1 LYLPHGYNRIDK
13 YNAVRE
19 PMTDETEIIEKIR
32 AGDTEAFRF
41 LVERYQRPV
50 ISMIRNMLN
59 DPNGCEDIAQDAFFA
74 AFRKLRSFDPAR
86 SRFSTWLF
94 TIARNKT
101 LNLIRKKKPV
111 LTDQLPTQT
120 DCSDPSD
127 TLTQKEFFDR
137 LDNALHKLPQRQKRA
152 FILAEFEN
160 LPYEDIAQIEC
171 TSLGTIKS
179 RIHRAKKKLQKLLSE
194 LKDQFS

>member
-1 LYLPHGYNRIDK
+1 
-13 YNAVRE
+13 
-19 PMTDETEIIEKIR
+19 MTDETEIIEKIR
-32 AGDTEAFRF
+32 AGDTEAFKF

-50 ISMIRNMLN
+50 INMIRNMLN
-59 DPNGCEDIAQDAFFA
+59 DPHGCEDIAQDVFFA

-94 TIARNKT
+94 TITRNKT
-101 LNLIRKKKPV
+101 LNIIRKKKPV
-111 LTDQLPTQT
+111 LTEQLPTQT

-127 TLTQKEFFDR
+127 ALTQKEFFLM
-137 LDNALHKLPQRQKRA
+137 LDNVLRQLPPRQKRA
-152 FILAEFEN
+152 FVLAEFEN

-179 RIHRAKKKLQKLLSE
+179 RVHRAKKKLRKVLS
-194 LKDQFS
+194 QFQD

>member
-1 LYLPHGYNRIDK
+1 
-13 YNAVRE
+13 
-19 PMTDETEIIEKIR
+19 MTDEIEIIEKIR
-32 AGDTEAFRF
+32 AGDTEAFAL
-41 LVERYQRPV
+41 LVERYQQPV

-59 DPNGCEDIAQDAFFA
+59 DPHGCEDIAQDVFFA

-94 TIARNKT
+94 TITRNKT

-111 LTDQLPTQT
+111 SSDRLPAQT

-127 TLTQKEFFDR
+127 ALTQKEFFAM
-137 LDNALHKLPQRQKRA
+137 LDNVLQQLPPRQKRA
-152 FILAEFEN
+152 FVLAEFEN

-171 TSLGTIKS
+171 T
-179 RIHRAKKKLQKLLSE
+179 
-194 LKDQFS
+194 

>member
-1 LYLPHGYNRIDK
+1 
-13 YNAVRE
+13 
-19 PMTDETEIIEKIR
+19 MTDEIEIIQKIS

-41 LVERYQRPV
+41 LVERYQKPV

-59 DPNGCEDIAQDAFFA
+59 DPHGCEDIAQDVFFA

-94 TIARNKT
+94 TITRNKT

-111 LTDQLPTQT
+111 LIDKFPPRTNSP
-120 DCSDPSD
+120 DPSD
-127 TLTQKEFFDR
+127 ALTQKEFFAM
-137 LDNALHKLPQRQKRA
+137 LDNVLQQLPPRQKRA
-152 FILAEFEN
+152 FVLAEFEN

-171 TSLGTIKS
+171 TSLGTVKS
-179 RIHRAKKKLQKLLSE
+179 RIHREKKKLRNILS
-194 LKDQFS
+194 QFQD